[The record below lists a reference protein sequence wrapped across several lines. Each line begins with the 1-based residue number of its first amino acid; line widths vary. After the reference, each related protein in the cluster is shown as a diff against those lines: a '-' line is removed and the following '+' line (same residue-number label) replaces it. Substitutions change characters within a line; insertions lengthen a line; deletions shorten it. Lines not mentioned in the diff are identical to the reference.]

1 MNNHQVEKLV
11 SDYSSGRITRRDF
24 IKAAVAL
31 GLSASGVA
39 SLVASCA
46 PAPTLAPPP
55 HRLLCHLRR
64 LLYPLHRPL
73 HQLLHRRLLLYP
85 LHRPLH
91 QLLHRRLLL
100 HQQDLLELC
109 AFSSPRRSGQTGI
122 LI

>member
-73 HQLLHRRLLLYP
+73 HQP
-85 LHRPLH
+85 LHRLCQQPRR
-91 QLLHRRLLL
+91 HRRLLL

-109 AFSSPRRSGQTGI
+109 AFS
-122 LI
+122 